1 MLQQIVMMQQQML
14 GMAMQLDRLQGTN
27 FAQSMAKEMGASLP
41 MVQGNVAQNV
51 EDTEALGG
59 NEGNESSIT
68 ENARKRVANST
79 SPT

>member
-1 MLQQIVMMQQQML
+1 
-14 GMAMQLDRLQGTN
+14 MAM
-27 FAQSMAKEMGASLP
+27 
-41 MVQGNVAQNV
+41 GNGSATENV